1 MLKRVIIH
9 NFRCF
14 KDQTFE
20 LGKRITVISGHNA
33 TGKSTLLGLFGHSC
47 ELKAKDGKP
56 ILHKYF
62 RTEFSEIFKASP
74 DKDRY
79 KGYWASLFF
88 EPVIENSF
96 MKYRSTWQ
104 KGNRFRIISTR
115 FSYDSNKMI
124 NERKYEIPSLYLGLS
139 RLYPLGES
147 EGIITKKKEI
157 TFKNDDEKNWYI
169 TKYCNIL
176 NLNDNIESFINV
188 DVEATKKRFF
198 CVNTDKYDYL
208 CNSAGQDNLGQIL
221 TAVLSFK
228 RLKSSLTPWP
238 GGLLLIDE
246 VDATLHPSAQNKLF
260 DLLFEMSRELDIQII
275 FTTHSLS
282 LLSYIYSRIESNSE
296 YRTNVNIIYLTTAN
310 IELEVI
316 TNPHWDVIYNDMQIT
331 SLFDNNE
338 KISVY
343 TEDAEAIWF
352 LKKALTFK
360 DFPAINRINFI
371 EVDNSYTQLLK
382 YRREDPKYFSKVIIV
397 LDSDVKDSEIDPDF
411 KNVIKLPG
419 NRSIEEMI
427 YNFLL
432 NLPPKSPILNHEIGF
447 TIRNIREYGPE
458 NRRLYNDDEPRKR
471 YKKWFNDNL
480 VKFETLNVFEEWANQ
495 HSKELD
501 DFLHKFKRCY
511 NIVCKANGLPRIK

>member
-1 MLKRVIIH
+1 M
-9 NFRCF
+9 
-14 KDQTFE
+14 
-20 LGKRITVISGHNA
+20 
-33 TGKSTLLGLFGHSC
+33 
-47 ELKAKDGKP
+47 
-56 ILHKYF
+56 
-62 RTEFSEIFKASP
+62 
-74 DKDRY
+74 
-79 KGYWASLFF
+79 
-88 EPVIENSF
+88 
-96 MKYRSTWQ
+96 
-104 KGNRFRIISTR
+104 
-115 FSYDSNKMI
+115 
-124 NERKYEIPSLYLGLS
+124 
-139 RLYPLGES
+139 
-147 EGIITKKKEI
+147 
-157 TFKNDDEKNWYI
+157 
-169 TKYCNIL
+169 L

-352 LKKALTFK
+352 LKKL
-360 DFPAINRINFI
+360 
-371 EVDNSYTQLLK
+371 
-382 YRREDPKYFSKVIIV
+382 
-397 LDSDVKDSEIDPDF
+397 
-411 KNVIKLPG
+411 
-419 NRSIEEMI
+419 
-427 YNFLL
+427 
-432 NLPPKSPILNHEIGF
+432 
-447 TIRNIREYGPE
+447 
-458 NRRLYNDDEPRKR
+458 
-471 YKKWFNDNL
+471 
-480 VKFETLNVFEEWANQ
+480 
-495 HSKELD
+495 
-501 DFLHKFKRCY
+501 
-511 NIVCKANGLPRIK
+511 